1 MQKELAQRLLTATLN
16 WSPEDIEQ
24 YSNLIDNLAELKYD
38 EYQQYR
44 PGSRF
49 VEHLCAWLNQFE
61 AGAERE
67 TALSFLLKNLTFIST
82 AEMHWL
88 IETVYP
94 ETILP
99 VFESQAEDLIRN
111 NPSLM
116 PSRDLIIEIIKT
128 KSLFFALSDGA
139 RIDIFRRTAG
149 LEHDQVCV
157 DYAIS
162 SKKFKEM
169 IREMDSRVSKKDA
182 ESIIAGL
189 LPNKFEHLFLLDDFS
204 ASGVSYLRKE
214 GKNWAGK
221 ISNAISNL
229 ENKKI
234 IDANCNVKMH
244 IILYLATDKAI
255 KRLQD
260 NIYAFCGDNK
270 YEIDIHCIQK
280 VLPVEL
286 SPQEDALFEKHY
298 LNNTK
303 SIADSHYRKGDMTH
317 PHHGF
322 DGCGLALVIHHNTPN
337 NSFPII
343 WAGEN
348 ALFPRIM
355 YNNLRKLKRA

>member
-16 WSPEDIEQ
+16 WSPENIEQ
-24 YSNLIDNLAELKYD
+24 YSNLIDAFAELKYD

-61 AGAERE
+61 AEEERE
-67 TALSFLLKNLTFIST
+67 VALNFVLKNLTFIST
-82 AEMHWL
+82 SEMHWL

-99 VFESQAEDLIRN
+99 VFESQTEELIRKN
-111 NPSLM
+111 SLLAS
-116 PSRDLIIEIIKT
+116 SRELIIEIIKT
-128 KSLFFALSDGA
+128 KSLFLALSDGA

-162 SKKFKEM
+162 TKKCNEIIEKM
-169 IREMDSRVSKKDA
+169 NSRVNTKDA
-182 ESIIAGL
+182 GGEIAGI
-189 LPNKFEHLFLLDDFS
+189 LPNKLEHIFLLDDFS

-214 GKNWAGK
+214 GKKWDGK
-221 ISNAISNL
+221 IFKAISNL
-229 ENKKI
+229 ENRRVLE
-234 IDANCNVKMH
+234 ANNNVKIH

-255 KRLQD
+255 NRLRN
-260 NIYAFCGDNK
+260 NIADFCGDND
-270 YEIDIHCIQK
+270 YEIDICCIQK

-286 SPQEDALFEKHY
+286 SSQEDALFERHY
-298 LNNTK
+298 LNNKK
-303 SIADSHYRKGDMTH
+303 SIEDSHYEKGDMTR
-317 PHHGF
+317 PHYGF

-343 WAGEN
+343 WAGKN
-348 ALFPRIM
+348 ALFPRVT
-355 YNNLRKLKRA
+355 RHKDVR

>member
-1 MQKELAQRLLTATLN
+1 MQKELAQRLLTATLS
-16 WSPEDIEQ
+16 WSPEDIER
-24 YSNLIDNLAELKYD
+24 YSNLIDAFAELKYD

-61 AGAERE
+61 AGTERE
-67 TALSFLLKNLTFIST
+67 VALKFLLKNLTFIST
-82 AEMHWL
+82 SEMHRL

-99 VFESQAEDLIRN
+99 VFEAQAEELIRQ
-111 NPSLM
+111 NPLLM
-116 PSRDLIIEIIKT
+116 ASKDLIIEIIKT

-162 SKKFKEM
+162 SKKCEEM
-169 IREMDSRVSKKDA
+169 IEKIDIRVNKKDA
-182 ESIIAGL
+182 ERKIAGI
-189 LPNKFEHLFLLDDFS
+189 LPNKFEHIFLLDDFS

-221 ISNAISNL
+221 IFKAINDL
-229 ENKKI
+229 IDNKAIEVNSSVKI
-234 IDANCNVKMH
+234 H
-244 IILYLATDKAI
+244 IILYLATEKAI
-255 KRLQD
+255 NRLRD
-260 NIYAFCGDNK
+260 NISNFCGDND
-270 YEIDIHCIQK
+270 YEIDICCIQK
-280 VLPVEL
+280 VSPVEL
-286 SPQEDALFEKHY
+286 SSQEDALFEKHY
-298 LNNTK
+298 LNNK
-303 SIADSHYRKGDMTH
+303 NSIEDSHYQKGDMTR
-317 PHHGF
+317 PHYGF

-343 WAGEN
+343 WAGKN
-348 ALFPRIM
+348 ALFPRVT
-355 YNNLRKLKRA
+355 RHKDVR

>member
-24 YSNLIDNLAELKYD
+24 YSNLIDNFAELKYD

-61 AGAERE
+61 AGVERE
-67 TALSFLLKNLTFIST
+67 IALNFLLKKLTFIST
-82 AEMHWL
+82 SEMHWL

-116 PSRDLIIEIIKT
+116 SSKDLAIEIIKT

-162 SKKFKEM
+162 SKKYKEM
-169 IREMDSRVSKKDA
+169 IKKMDIRVSKKDT
-182 ESIIAGL
+182 EGEIAGL
-189 LPNKFEHLFLLDDFS
+189 LPNEFEHLFFLDDFS

-221 ISNAISNL
+221 ISKAISNL
-229 ENKKI
+229 ESRRI
-234 IDANCNVKMH
+234 IDTKSNVKIH

-260 NIYAFCGDNK
+260 NIRAFCGDNNYEN

-280 VLPVEL
+280 VSPVEL

-298 LNNTK
+298 LNNKK
-303 SIADSHYRKGDMTH
+303 SIADSHYQKGDVTH

-348 ALFPRIM
+348 ALFPRVT
-355 YNNLRKLKRA
+355 RHKDVR